1 MSGHFLN
8 WSFRDVII
16 TKVLLESKAKIKKY
30 GDSLLLKFREK
41 KFWEDS
47 LVRAKERFIVR
58 TKRVDLTLKLKVSGR
73 AFVICIDLDEVR

>member
-1 MSGHFLN
+1 MF
-8 WSFRDVII
+8 I
-16 TKVLLESKAKIKKY
+16 
-30 GDSLLLKFREK
+30 LLKFREK